1 MKKKKFYKNL
11 WFWLLIASILFF
23 VTNIVFSIIFRGSDG
38 SNIFTAVSG
47 WVSGVATIALGLIAV
62 VQNRKYKEENDRFL
76 SAQQKINSQLM
87 QEQNDLSWRKIHYD
101 IYNSYRRELLE
112 YEKEFSKY
120 SITEISAKTLA
131 NHDTIRAIGELSIFD
146 KRIRNNLTR
155 NIAYLIECN
164 FYCEAKANLFDL
176 FTKYLKILDAF
187 YPLLQDA
194 IKDINILG
202 DLNGEYFKKAHELI
216 DMEQKIVLSYLNIN
230 SEISSIIQKIYEKD
244 ISSAKDY
251 IDKNITQQVE
261 CANCPWGFFSIP
273 KAITHF
279 CYCGIFTAPTSL

>member
-11 WFWLLIASILFF
+11 WFWLLITSILFF

-47 WVSGVATIALGLIAV
+47 WVSGIATIALGFIAV

-76 SAQQKINSQLM
+76 SEQQKINSQLM
-87 QEQNDLSWRKIHYD
+87 QEQNNLSWRKINYD
-101 IYNSYRRELLE
+101 IYNSYRREFLE

-120 SITEISAKTLA
+120 SISEISAKTLA
-131 NHDTIRAIGELSIFD
+131 NNDTIRAIGELSIFD

-261 CANCPWGFFSIP
+261 WVKKIREGA
-273 KAITHF
+273 K
-279 CYCGIFTAPTSL
+279 

>member
-112 YEKEFSKY
+112 
-120 SITEISAKTLA
+120 
-131 NHDTIRAIGELSIFD
+131 
-146 KRIRNNLTR
+146 
-155 NIAYLIECN
+155 
-164 FYCEAKANLFDL
+164 
-176 FTKYLKILDAF
+176 
-187 YPLLQDA
+187 
-194 IKDINILG
+194 
-202 DLNGEYFKKAHELI
+202 
-216 DMEQKIVLSYLNIN
+216 
-230 SEISSIIQKIYEKD
+230 
-244 ISSAKDY
+244 
-251 IDKNITQQVE
+251 
-261 CANCPWGFFSIP
+261 
-273 KAITHF
+273 
-279 CYCGIFTAPTSL
+279 